1 MKNARYFYNTNGRI
15 FSISD
20 TFDEV
25 VEECIKSKDSNN
37 YKYFEL
43 FKGYEMD
50 LKSLIQYKE
59 DFNKWAQE
67 IHPAID
73 YKKYYNHDS
82 AVKMVFQSK
91 SKKQVDELDL
101 ENITYKEFLLDRKSV
116 V

>member
-73 YKKYYNHDS
+73 YKNITITIQRLKWCFNPK
-82 AVKMVFQSK
+82 AK
-91 SKKQVDELDL
+91 SKLM
-101 ENITYKEFLLDRKSV
+101 N
-116 V
+116 